1 MKVAMFYNASPG
13 TAGEYFQRALVGLG
27 HTVDHVNLGDADRCA
42 REYALYFRVDHG
54 DYSQQVPAD
63 LHPCIF
69 YAIDA
74 HLARSWKRI
83 REQASRYDAVFCTQ
97 RRAAQQLPRAF
108 WVPIGCDAELH
119 GRRQAA
125 TRYDLAFV
133 GNDGGVPRKFYLQ
146 ELNERYAN
154 SFIGKAPY
162 TQMAELYSQAKIGFH
177 YIECTSPLKDH
188 VSMRVYEILAS
199 GAMVMANALEP
210 GAFEAVGLRDRQ
222 ELVVYHSPQEL
233 LELIDYYLVHDAQRQ
248 QIAEAGRRC
257 ALERHT
263 YRHRVEQILDILNK
277 ERII

>member
-27 HTVDHVNLGDADRCA
+27 HMVEHFNLGEAERCA
-42 REYALYFRVDHG
+42 RSYDVYVRIDHG
-54 DYSQQVPAD
+54 DYSQALPEG
-63 LHPCIF
+63 LHPCVF

-97 RRAAQQLPRAF
+97 RRAAQQLKRAF
-108 WVPIGCDAELH
+108 WVPIGCDAQMH
-119 GRRQAA
+119 GRRPAPL
-125 TRYDLAFV
+125 RYDLAFV

-146 ELNERYAN
+146 ELKERYPN

-222 ELVVYHSPQEL
+222 ELVIYRSPQEL
-233 LELIDYYLVHDAQRQ
+233 LELIDYYLAHDTERQ

-263 YRHRVEQILDILNK
+263 YRHRVEQILGILNK